1 MTTHSSTISLY
12 PDLRGKV
19 ALVTGGSRGIGAAT
33 CRALAASGA
42 KVAVNGRDEA
52 AIQAVVASIRDAG
65 GGTGRP
71 QPLGEI
77 SEQDWRSSLDNNLTS
92 TFFTLQ
98 CFLPG
103 MMARGAGSAVTMASA
118 GGRVASGAPAGYGA
132 AKAGVIMLTRH
143 AAVEAGP
150 AGVRVNC
157 LSPSAVL
164 TERTALR
171 MPDAQRR
178 AMLPAFPLGRLGE
191 PDDVAAAALFLLSSA
206 SGWITGVTLD
216 VAGEGDGLRGA
227 AVAGKEGGG
236 GQGSDDAFAS
246 DTEMGIVVARSRSG
260 AAPRRTTAIRPAQ
273 EHGAGSFQERQHDEH
288 LRLHLPRLRR
298 TPGSPTPRRQ
308 PGHVLHTLL
317 LGFAH
322 HLPAGLPE
330 RCDFLPSDRDLG

>member
-52 AIQAVVASIRDAG
+52 AIQAVVASIRDAGGQAMAAPADCANLADTRRMAGELRQAWGEPDLLAAFAG

-191 PDDVAAAALFLLSSA
+191 TDDVAAAALFLLSSA

-216 VAGEGDGLRGA
+216 VAGGR
-227 AVAGKEGGG
+227 V
-236 GQGSDDAFAS
+236 
-246 DTEMGIVVARSRSG
+246 MV
-260 AAPRRTTAIRPAQ
+260 
-273 EHGAGSFQERQHDEH
+273 
-288 LRLHLPRLRR
+288 
-298 TPGSPTPRRQ
+298 
-308 PGHVLHTLL
+308 
-317 LGFAH
+317 
-322 HLPAGLPE
+322 
-330 RCDFLPSDRDLG
+330 

>member
-103 MMARGAGSAVTMASA
+103 MIARGAGSAVTMASA

-143 AAVEAGP
+143 AAVKAGP

-216 VAGEGDGLRGA
+216 VAGGR
-227 AVAGKEGGG
+227 V
-236 GQGSDDAFAS
+236 
-246 DTEMGIVVARSRSG
+246 MV
-260 AAPRRTTAIRPAQ
+260 
-273 EHGAGSFQERQHDEH
+273 
-288 LRLHLPRLRR
+288 
-298 TPGSPTPRRQ
+298 
-308 PGHVLHTLL
+308 
-317 LGFAH
+317 
-322 HLPAGLPE
+322 
-330 RCDFLPSDRDLG
+330 

>member
-65 GGTGRP
+65 GGIGPAAAAGRDQRAGLAL
-71 QPLGEI
+71 QPRQQPDVHVLHAAMLPAGHDGARRGQRGDNGLG
-77 SEQDWRSSLDNNLTS
+77 RR
-92 TFFTLQ
+92 
-98 CFLPG
+98 P
-103 MMARGAGSAVTMASA
+103 RGSA
-118 GGRVASGAPAGYGA
+118 RRPATARQGWGHHADA
-132 AKAGVIMLTRH
+132 ACRRGS
-143 AAVEAGP
+143 GP

-191 PDDVAAAALFLLSSA
+191 PDDAAAAALFLLSSA

-216 VAGEGDGLRGA
+216 VAGR
-227 AVAGKEGGG
+227 V
-236 GQGSDDAFAS
+236 
-246 DTEMGIVVARSRSG
+246 MV
-260 AAPRRTTAIRPAQ
+260 
-273 EHGAGSFQERQHDEH
+273 
-288 LRLHLPRLRR
+288 
-298 TPGSPTPRRQ
+298 
-308 PGHVLHTLL
+308 
-317 LGFAH
+317 
-322 HLPAGLPE
+322 
-330 RCDFLPSDRDLG
+330 